1 MFASVVDHAQGDA
14 GAAEAEGGEEAGGED
29 AGGED
34 AGGEGVEGGG
44 ETAWPP
50 GTAAA
55 ESPPPAI

>member
-14 GAAEAEGGEEAGGED
+14 GAAEAEGGEEVGGED

-34 AGGEGVEGGG
+34 AGGEEVEGGG
-44 ETAWPP
+44 EATWPP
-50 GTAAA
+50 GAAA